1 MTSRRQMT
9 SGDGWQVTG
18 LTPNSIHPT
27 HFHAGASCNAGGPI
41 IFPLPDLKANSEG
54 IAVTQATIDARSIPA
69 TGWYI
74 NVHQGPGMGMP
85 LACGL
90 VQPPM

>member
-1 MTSRRQMT
+1 MVVGPGAHRQT
-9 SGDGWQVTG
+9 CG
-18 LTPNSIHPT
+18 
-27 HFHAGASCNAGGPI
+27 C
-41 IFPLPDLKANSEG
+41 FPLPDLKANARG
-54 IAVTQATIDARSIPA
+54 IAVMQATIDSRSIPA

-74 NVHQGPGMGMP
+74 NVHQVPGMDTP